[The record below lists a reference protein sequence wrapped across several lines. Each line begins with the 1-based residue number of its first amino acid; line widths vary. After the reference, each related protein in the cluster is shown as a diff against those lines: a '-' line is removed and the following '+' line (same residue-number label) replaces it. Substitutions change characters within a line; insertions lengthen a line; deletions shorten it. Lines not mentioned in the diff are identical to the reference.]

1 MVSNNASRRAD
12 KTGLLIAFII
22 GVSFIII
29 FNGVENA
36 FANELISVSPDN
48 TMFQTS
54 TVLPNPINHEYFTLE
69 EFERRGQSHWYAFV
83 GFEGQE
89 ILIKTRVPNI
99 PNSATFTPCFDLLIG
114 EDKITPEVK
123 RVEVFN
129 DFYGVEWI
137 ETCELNITLPDDG
150 LYYIRAHDELHHYE
164 VGDRGKFSLV
174 IGEGDDLSFF
184 ERLLVP
190 YWSMHVH
197 LFFENLVFVWISLSL
212 VLVLAITILYLFKK
226 RNNNS

>member
-1 MVSNNASRRAD
+1 MDSKQLIPVIIMMVLFSVTILGFGEAYAQ
-12 KTGLLIAFII
+12 
-22 GVSFIII
+22 
-29 FNGVENA
+29 
-36 FANELISVSPDN
+36 ELISVSPDN

-54 TVLPNPINHEYFTLE
+54 TVIPNPINHEHFTLE

-89 ILIKTRVPNI
+89 VLIKTRVPNI

-114 EDKITPEVK
+114 EDKVTPDVE
-123 RVEVFN
+123 RVSVVD

-137 ETCELNITLPDDG
+137 ETCELNITLPDGG

-174 IGEGDDLSFF
+174 VGQGDDLSFF